1 MEVEGPPVKAVELMR
16 EIRDKINKEIEGMSF
31 DEIRRY
37 FDEKLAKSELWQKLQ
52 EQKQDPTS
60 SR

>member
-1 MEVEGPPVKAVELMR
+1 MENEEPIKAVELMR
-16 EIRDKINKEIEGMSF
+16 EIREKINKEIEGMSY

-37 FDEKLAKSELWQKLQ
+37 LDEGLAKSELWQKLQ
-52 EQKQDPTS
+52 QRTPTS